1 MTCTSFDIPS
11 FTDRALAD
19 AVAAM
24 GHLIMKAG
32 KINIPFP
39 L

>member
-1 MTCTSFDIPS
+1 MYFLWYPL
-11 FTDRALAD
+11 FHRQGLAD

-32 KINIPFP
+32 KINIPFSH
-39 L
+39 